1 MRKSSIA
8 AITAAAGISAF
19 GVYLSNKIMFMKLKD
34 PEEIEQREQEAGFYD
49 PDEYLKL
56 IKKEVRIPSPAG
68 YDIHTVFLEKSPG
81 APYMIFCHGVTE
93 TKINSLKYVRLFMD
107 KGFNAVI
114 YDHRRH
120 GDSGGKSTSYGHF
133 EKNDLKAVVDCLI
146 EEEGNQ
152 AVFGIH
158 GESMGAV
165 TMLLYAGSVEDRAA
179 FYIADCPF
187 SDLTEQLSFLM
198 TKSPRSALLSKM
210 ALSLAGSFIFIRDRY
225 MIKGVSPKQAVKHIQ
240 KPVLFIHSR
249 HDSFI
254 PSHMTETLYELKNGP
269 KTLFIPEEGGHAQSF
284 TANPE
289 AYSKEVDR
297 FLQEHFNTASSTY
310 T

>member
-1 MRKSSIA
+1 MRKRSIA
-8 AITAAAGISAF
+8 AITAAGISAF
-19 GVYLSNKIMFMKLKD
+19 GVYLSNRIMFMKLKD
-34 PEEIEQREQEAGFYD
+34 PKEIETREREAGFYE
-49 PDEYLKL
+49 PDLYLQM

-68 YDIHTVFLEKSPG
+68 YDIHTVFLEQKPG
-81 APYMIFCHGVTE
+81 APYIIFCHGVTE
-93 TKINSLKYVRLFMD
+93 TKINSLKYVSLFME

-146 EEEGNQ
+146 KEEGESTI
-152 AVFGIH
+152 FGIH

-165 TMLLYAGSVEDRAA
+165 TMLLYAGAIEDRAA

-210 ALSLAGSFIFIRDRY
+210 ALSLAGSFIFLRDRY
-225 MIKGVSPKQAVKHIQ
+225 QIRGVSPKKAVGQIE

-249 HDSFI
+249 HDNFI
-254 PSHMTETLYELKNGP
+254 PSHMTETLFKLKKGP
-269 KTLFIPEEGGHAQSF
+269 KRLFLPEEGGHAQSYV
-284 TANPE
+284 TNPE
-289 AYSKEVDR
+289 AYSKEVDL
-297 FLQEHFNTASSTY
+297 FLNEYFY
-310 T
+310 IK

>member
-1 MRKSSIA
+1 MRKRSIA
-8 AITAAAGISAF
+8 AITAAGIGAF
-19 GVYLSNKIMFMKLKD
+19 GVYLSNRIMFMKLKD
-34 PEEIEQREQEAGFYD
+34 PKEIETREREAGFYD
-49 PDEYLKL
+49 PDLYLQM

-68 YDIHTVFLEKSPG
+68 YHIHTVFLEQKPG

-93 TKINSLKYVRLFMD
+93 TKINSLKYVSLFMK

-146 EEEGNQ
+146 KEQGES
-152 AVFGIH
+152 AIFGIH

-198 TKSPRSALLSKM
+198 SKSPRPALLSKM
-210 ALSLAGSFIFIRDRY
+210 ALSLAGSFIFLRDRY
-225 MIKGVSPKQAVKHIQ
+225 QIRGVSPKKAVGQIE

-249 HDSFI
+249 HDGFI
-254 PSHMTETLYELKNGP
+254 PYHMTETLFKMKKGP
-269 KTLFIPEEGGHAQSF
+269 KRLFLPEEGDHAQSYVK
-284 TANPE
+284 NPE
-289 AYSKEVDR
+289 AYSKEVDL
-297 FLQEHFNTASSTY
+297 FLKEFFYAE
-310 T
+310 

>member
-1 MRKSSIA
+1 
-8 AITAAAGISAF
+8 
-19 GVYLSNKIMFMKLKD
+19 MFMKLKD
-34 PEEIEQREQEAGFYD
+34 PLEIEEREREAGFYD

-56 IKKEVRIPSPAG
+56 IKKEVRIPSPSG
-68 YDIHTVFLEKSPG
+68 YDIHTVFLEQTAG

-93 TKINSLKYVRLFMD
+93 TKINSLKYVRLFME

-133 EKNDLKAVVDCLI
+133 EKIDLKAVVDCLI
-146 EEEGNQ
+146 EEESEDT
-152 AVFGIH
+152 VFGIH

-165 TMLLYAGSVEDRAA
+165 TTLLYAGSIEDRAA

-210 ALSLAGSFIFIRDRY
+210 ALSLAGSFIFLRDRY
-225 MIKGVSPKQAVKHIQ
+225 MIRGVSPKEAVGHIK

-254 PSHMTETLYELKNGP
+254 PSHMTEILYELKQGP
-269 KTLFIPEEGGHAQSF
+269 KRLFIPEEGGHAQSYV
-284 TANPE
+284 ANPE

-297 FLQEHFNTASSTY
+297 FLENYFYA
-310 T
+310 